1 MLMIGIAGLTV
12 AEHEQRWLSA
22 AGVAGVLLFSRNY
35 ASRDQLVALCESLR
49 EIGGDAL
56 LIAVD
61 QEGGPVQRFREGF
74 TRLPALALLGARYD
88 RDPGEAVRLA
98 EEHAWVMASELRA
111 SGVDFSFAPV
121 VDLARG
127 NAAIGLRAFH
137 ADPSITA
144 ELAQAYVRGMHL
156 GGMAAVLKH
165 FPGHGSV
172 AADTHKTQAIDPRT
186 LDTIRRDDLL
196 PFADCIEAKVE
207 AVMMAHVTYPAV
219 DAPPAGYSR
228 VWIEQILRGE
238 LGFAGAVISD
248 DISMAAADA
257 AGSVG
262 ERVHAH
268 LSAGCDLVL
277 ACFPEV
283 VEQAIAAV
291 QQDAAHAMTAALM
304 PPPLA
309 AMRGALGASWAGLL
323 SNPQRDRFVA
333 RITALSVDQEKA

>member
-1 MLMIGIAGLTV
+1 MLMIGVAAPEL
-12 AEHEQRWLSA
+12 AEHEKTWLRA
-22 AGVAGVLLFSRNY
+22 PGVAGVLLFSRNY
-35 ASRDQLVALCESLR
+35 RSREQLQALCDSLR
-49 EIGGDAL
+49 DVGGDEL

-61 QEGGPVQRFREGF
+61 QEGGPVQRFRDGF
-74 TRLPALALLGARYD
+74 TRLPPLAAIGAVYD
-88 RDPGEAVRLA
+88 RDRAEAVRLA

-137 ADPSITA
+137 ADPAATA
-144 ELAQAYVRGMHL
+144 ELAQAYMRGMHL

-172 AADTHKTQAIDPRT
+172 ATDTHKAAAIDPRS
-186 LDTIRRDDLL
+186 LADIRRDDLR
-196 PFADCIEAKVE
+196 PFAECIEARVE

-219 DAPPAGYSR
+219 DSRPAGYSTI
-228 VWIEQILRGE
+228 WIEQILRGE

-248 DISMAAADA
+248 DISMAAAGA

-262 ERVHAH
+262 ARVRAH
-268 LSAGCDLVL
+268 RDAGCDLVL

-283 VEQAIAAV
+283 VDEALAAIADDATGMPV
-291 QQDAAHAMTAALM
+291 QLAAL
-304 PPPLA
+304 
-309 AMRGALGASWAGLL
+309 RGALGASWDGLID
-323 SNPQRDRFVA
+323 NPQRDRFVA
-333 RITALSVDQEKA
+333 RITALNAEPGTA

>member
-1 MLMIGIAGLTV
+1 MLMIGVAGTEL
-12 AEHEQRWLSA
+12 AERERGWLGA
-22 AGVAGVLLFSRNY
+22 DGVAGVLLFARNY
-35 ASRDQLVALCESLR
+35 RSREQLIALCESIR
-49 EIGGDAL
+49 AAGGEDL

-74 TRLPALALLGARYD
+74 TRLPALASIGRVHD
-88 RDPGEAVRLA
+88 RDPDEAVRLA

-137 ADPSITA
+137 ADPAVTA

-172 AADTHKTQAIDPRT
+172 ATDTHKATAIDPRS
-186 LDTIRRDDLL
+186 LDEIRRDDLL
-196 PFADCIEAKVE
+196 PFAECIEARVE
-207 AVMMAHVTYPAV
+207 AVMMAHVIYPAV
-219 DAPPAGYSR
+219 DAKPAGYSR
-228 VWIEQILRGE
+228 IWIEQILRGE

-248 DISMAAADA
+248 DISMAAAGA

-262 ERVHAH
+262 ERVLAH
-268 LSAGCDLVL
+268 LAAGCDLVL
-277 ACFPEV
+277 ACFPDV
-283 VEQAIAAV
+283 VEEALVAV
-291 QQDAAHAMTAALM
+291 RDSSRMLPPQLAAL
-304 PPPLA
+304 
-309 AMRGALGASWAGLL
+309 RGELTAGWAGLAD
-323 SNPQRDRFVA
+323 NPQRDRFAA
-333 RITALSVDQEKA
+333 RVTALHDDQETT

>member
-1 MLMIGIAGLTV
+1 MLMIGVAGTELAV
-12 AEHEQRWLSA
+12 HEKSWLGA
-22 AGVAGVLLFSRNY
+22 AGVAGVLLFARNY
-35 ASRDQLVALCESLR
+35 RSREQLLALCDA
-49 EIGGDAL
+49 IHAAGGDDL

-74 TRLPALALLGARYD
+74 TRLPPLASIGALYD
-88 RDPGEAVRLA
+88 RDPDEAVRLA

-137 ADPSITA
+137 ADPAITA

-172 AADTHKTQAIDPRT
+172 AADTHKAIAIDPRE
-186 LDTIRRDDLL
+186 LQQIRRDDLL
-196 PFADCIEAKVE
+196 PFAQCIEARVE
-207 AVMMAHVTYPAV
+207 AVMMAHVVYPAV
-219 DAPPAGYSR
+219 DSVPAGYSK
-228 VWIEQILRGE
+228 VWIEKILRGE
-238 LGFAGAVISD
+238 LDFHGAVISD
-248 DISMAAADA
+248 DISMAAAGS
-257 AGSVG
+257 AGGVG
-262 ERVHAH
+262 ERVRAH
-268 LSAGCDLVL
+268 LDAGCDLVL

-283 VEQAIAAV
+283 VAEALAAV
-291 QQDAAHAMTAALM
+291 RELPTAL

-309 AMRGALGASWAGLL
+309 ALRGEITSDWVGLL
-323 SNPQRDRFVA
+323 DNPQRDRFVA
-333 RITALSVDQEKA
+333 RITALHAAQEPS

>member
-1 MLMIGIAGLTV
+1 MLMIGVAALELT
-12 AEHEQRWLSA
+12 EREERWLTA
-22 AGVAGVLLFSRNY
+22 PGVAGVLLFSRNY
-35 ASRDQLVALCESLR
+35 QSREQLLALCESIR
-49 EIGGDAL
+49 RVGGEQL

-61 QEGGPVQRFREGF
+61 QEGGPVQRFRDGF
-74 TRLPALALLGARYD
+74 TRLPALAAIGSVYE
-88 RDPGEAVRLA
+88 RDPGQALRLA

-127 NAAIGLRAFH
+127 NAAIGRRAFH
-137 ADPSITA
+137 ADPAITA

-172 AADTHKTQAIDPRT
+172 ATDTHKAPALDPRR
-186 LDTIRRDDLL
+186 LEDIRRDDLL
-196 PFADCIEAKVE
+196 PFAECIEARVE

-219 DAPPAGYSR
+219 DSQPAGYSK

-248 DISMAAADA
+248 DISMAAAGA

-262 ERVHAH
+262 ERVRAH
-268 LSAGCDLVL
+268 LDAGCDLVL

-283 VEQAIAAV
+283 VDEAIAAM
-291 QQDAAHAMTAALM
+291 QGDTSAMPPQLAAL
-304 PPPLA
+304 
-309 AMRGALGASWAGLL
+309 RGVIGASWAGLIH
-323 SNPQRDRFVA
+323 NPQRDRFVA
-333 RITALSVDQEKA
+333 RITALHAEQGMP

>member
-1 MLMIGIAGLTV
+1 MLMIGVAGPEL
-12 AEHEQRWLSA
+12 ARHEKAWLESA
-22 AGVAGVLLFSRNY
+22 AVAGVLLFSRNY
-35 ASRDQLVALCESLR
+35 ASREQLSALCAAIR
-49 EIGGDAL
+49 DTGGDHL

-74 TRLPALALLGARYD
+74 TRLPPLAAIGAIHQ
-88 RDPGEAVRLA
+88 RDADEAIRLA

-137 ADPSITA
+137 ADPAVTA
-144 ELAQAYVRGMHL
+144 ELAEAYVRGMHL

-172 AADTHKTQAIDPRT
+172 SGDTHKMAAIDPRS
-186 LDTIRRDDLL
+186 LDEIRRDDLL
-196 PFADCIEAKVE
+196 PFARCVEAHVE

-219 DAPPAGYSR
+219 DSQPAGYSKI
-228 VWIEQILRGE
+228 WIGQILRKE

-248 DISMAAADA
+248 DISMAAAGA

-262 ERVHAH
+262 ERVRAH
-268 LSAGCDLVL
+268 LDAGCDLVL
-277 ACFPEV
+277 ACFPDV
-283 VEQAIAAV
+283 VEE
-291 QQDAAHAMTAALM
+291 ALASM
-304 PPPLA
+304 ADVERPFPESLA
-309 AMRGALGASWAGLL
+309 NLRGAVGASWDGLAQ
-323 SNPQRDRFVA
+323 NPQRDRFVA
-333 RITALSVDQEKA
+333 RITALNAEQGAA